1 MRSKTTC
8 WCFSVVALVLYLS
21 VSTVQAAT
29 LQASVQDAKSQPL
42 KDAVVYAIPQGGSQA
57 KRGRGTRV
65 TIDQRNKEFIPY
77 VMAINVGTA
86 VDFPNYEQIRHQ
98 VYSFSPVKT
107 FEIPLYKGKPAQPI
121 VFNKPGVV
129 TLGCNIHD
137 WMSAYLFVSETPY
150 FAVTGADGKVAI
162 KGVPA
167 GTYTVRVWHPTQAD
181 PPEESGRKVG
191 LKGKSSLSFSVRQK
205 PVWRPWRAPSASPRG
220 Y

>member
-1 MRSKTTC
+1 MGRKANYWSFLMAMQTLC
-8 WCFSVVALVLYLS
+8 LS
-21 VSTVQAAT
+21 VLPVQAAT
-29 LQASVQDAKSQPL
+29 LHASVQDAKDRPL
-42 KDAVVYAIPQGGSQA
+42 KDAVVYAIPKGGPQTR
-57 KRGRGTRV
+57 RGRGTRV
-65 TIDQRNKEFIPY
+65 TVDQKNKEFIPY
-77 VMAINVGTA
+77 VMAVNVGTA

-98 VYSFSPVKT
+98 VYSFSPAKT
-107 FEIPLYKGKPAQPI
+107 FEIPLYKGKPAKPI

-150 FAVTGADGKVAI
+150 FAVTGADGEVVI

-167 GTYTVRVWHPTQAD
+167 GTYTVRVWHPAQAD
-181 PPEESGRKVG
+181 PPEESGRKVV
-191 LKGKSSLSFSVRQK
+191 LKGKFSLSFSIKQK